1 MTTHFRLRGVFRRIF
16 EKEGMEIKN
25 ETTAQDVP
33 GWDSLTHIDLIIQIE
48 EEFGITFTVN
58 DLIGLANVGEM
69 LSLIERKLLA
79 KECKH

>member
-1 MTTHFRLRGVFRRIF
+1 MNIHYRLSDVFRRVF
-16 EKEGMEIKN
+16 EDKSMEIKN

-79 KECKH
+79 KDRKL